1 MAKTVSLKGKKMPE
15 NSLVKTALNKAMAL
29 CARQEYSSGDIQSKL
44 ESWGLN
50 NSEAK
55 SVISTLIKEDFIN
68 DKRYAWA
75 FVRDK
80 YRHNKWGKV
89 KIAAHLK
96 AKNISSELI
105 SSALASLDDDQYRQM
120 VRDTLDSHR
129 KFIKAKNE
137 YDLKGKLLRF
147 GLSKGFESHILYDI
161 LNDLEE

>member
-1 MAKTVSLKGKKMPE
+1 MAKTVSRKVIKMSE
-15 NSLVKTALNKAMAL
+15 NLLVKTALNKAMAL
-29 CARQEYSSGDIQSKL
+29 CASREYCSGDIRAKL

-50 NSEAK
+50 DSEVN
-55 SVISTLIKEDFIN
+55 SVIITLIKEDFIN
-68 DKRYAWA
+68 DKRYAEA

-96 AKNISSELI
+96 AKNISSGQI

-120 VRDTLDSHR
+120 IRDTLDSHR
-129 KFIKAKNE
+129 KFIKAKNQ

-147 GLSKGFESHILYDI
+147 GLSKGFESNILYDI
-161 LNDLEE
+161 LNDL

>member
-1 MAKTVSLKGKKMPE
+1 MAKTVSRKEKKMPE

-29 CARQEYSSGDIQSKL
+29 CARREYCSGEISVKL
-44 ESWGLN
+44 DSWDLN
-50 NSEAK
+50 SSEAK

-68 DKRYAWA
+68 DKRYSEA

-96 AKNISSELI
+96 AKNISSGLI

-120 VRDTLDSHR
+120 VKDTLDLHR

-161 LNDLEE
+161 LNDHT